1 MTKNAKGKTT
11 EEYLADL
18 EQREKRC
25 ADQLE
30 ALEQDEKRS
39 AKAGKDLAKL
49 KAERRRLAQIRGLI
63 KRIKDMAAQQKETPE
78 KFFEQRS
85 QGAGQEIEI
94 PEQTHARRDGE

>member
-18 EQREKRC
+18 ERREKRC
-25 ADQLE
+25 ADQLG

-63 KRIKDMAAQQKETPE
+63 KRIKDMAAHQKETPE
-78 KFFEQRS
+78 KFFEQ
-85 QGAGQEIEI
+85 IKNYI
-94 PEQTHARRDGE
+94 TV

>member
-1 MTKNAKGKTT
+1 MEKGKTT

-18 EQREKRC
+18 ERREKRC
-25 ADQLE
+25 AEQLE
-30 ALEQDEKRS
+30 TLERDEKRS
-39 AKAGKDLAKL
+39 ANAGKDPAKV

-85 QGAGQEIEI
+85 QGFGREIEI
-94 PEQTHARRDGE
+94 PELANARRNEE